1 MGQLLQLLNEGRKAG
16 AGIGATVVVLVQSVN
31 IFLGM
36 SWKISSSSSCPTRE
50 QSLVLPVAVDGE
62 GLVQITLFVD
72 GDNSSAVT
80 VDNSS
85 GRS

>member
-1 MGQLLQLLNEGRKAG
+1 MGQLLQLLNKGRKAG
-16 AGIGATVVVLVQSVN
+16 AGIGATVVVLVQSAN

-36 SWKISSSSSCPTRE
+36 SRKISSSSSCATKRAATCT
-50 QSLVLPVAVDGE
+50 PVAVDGE
-62 GLVQITLFVD
+62 GLVQITVFVD